1 MSTIL
6 RVAYEVIA
14 PILISALFGF
24 IIGRRFQ
31 SDPKTLS
38 RIAIY
43 LFLPALAFTG
53 SANTNL
59 QPGEI
64 GQIFVLIALYFSIM
78 AGIVSL
84 LARTQRNAGPMVQSA
99 FMLSALLA
107 NTGNYG
113 LPFVEFAFGSDALA
127 IAVIVFT
134 INSIANN
141 TLGIYVA
148 SSGKASIREG
158 IRNVLSVPVPYA
170 ILLGFMVKF
179 GGIEVPLP
187 LGRSITL
194 LSQASVP
201 IMVTLLG
208 IQLSRIVDFS
218 EFKSIYSTLA
228 LASAARLLLSPLLV
242 LLLVTLLGIT
252 GLTRNVLLVQLSAPT
267 AVVATL
273 LATEFGSDARFVT
286 AVIFITTLASLVTLS
301 IIMAVLVT

>member
-1 MSTIL
+1 MSSAL
-6 RVAYEVIA
+6 HVAYEVIL
-14 PILISALFGF
+14 PILVSAALGF

-31 SDPKTLS
+31 PDPATLS
-38 RIAIY
+38 RVAIY

-53 SANTNL
+53 SANSNL

-64 GQIFVLIALYFSIM
+64 GQILLLITLYFALM
-78 AGIVSL
+78 ALIVSL
-84 LARTQRNAGPMVQSA
+84 IARTQRHAGPLVQSA

-113 LPFVEFAFGSDALA
+113 LPFVEFAFGSEALA

-134 INSIANN
+134 LYSIANN

-148 SSGKASIREG
+148 SSGKASIVEG
-158 IRNVLSVPVPYA
+158 IRNVLRVPAPYA
-170 ILLGFMVKF
+170 ILLGFVVNF
-179 GGIEVPLP
+179 ANIEVPLP
-187 LGRSITL
+187 LARSITL

-208 IQLSRIVDFS
+208 IQLSRIVDLRQFRS
-218 EFKSIYSTLA
+218 LYTTLA

-242 LLLVTLLGIT
+242 LLLVSLLGIT

-267 AVVATL
+267 AVIATL

-286 AVIFITTLASLVTLS
+286 AVIFITTLASLLTLS
-301 IIMAVLVT
+301 IIMAVFVT